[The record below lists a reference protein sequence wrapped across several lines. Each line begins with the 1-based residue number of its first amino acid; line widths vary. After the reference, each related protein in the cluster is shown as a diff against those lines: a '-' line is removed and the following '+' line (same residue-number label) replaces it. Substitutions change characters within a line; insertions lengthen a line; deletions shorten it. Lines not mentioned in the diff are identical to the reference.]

1 MGAWNPK
8 SAAKMT
14 TDANSFPIWRSLTYT
29 VDKPDIVEY
38 KYIIVDEQSG
48 EVSWENGDNR
58 IVDLTTVE
66 ARGIIIEDDGWD
78 KT

>member
-1 MGAWNPK
+1 M
-8 SAAKMT
+8 
-14 TDANSFPIWRSLTYT
+14 TYT
-29 VDKPDIVEY
+29 VDKPEIVEY